1 MISFALTPP
10 CSVPPHGMQSCLT
23 ASQGTGRA
31 GQAVGVPEAE
41 APAEEVVPKPGG
53 ELPRAAAGL
62 VTAASQALWVSGHSV
77 IEQVKKQQM

>member
-1 MISFALTPP
+1 M
-10 CSVPPHGMQSCLT
+10 
-23 ASQGTGRA
+23 
-31 GQAVGVPEAE
+31 GVPEAE